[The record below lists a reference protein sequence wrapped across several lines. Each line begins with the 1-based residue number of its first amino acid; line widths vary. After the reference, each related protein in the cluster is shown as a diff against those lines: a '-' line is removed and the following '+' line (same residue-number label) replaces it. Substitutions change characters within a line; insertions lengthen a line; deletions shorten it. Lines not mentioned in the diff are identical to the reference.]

1 MTLVVLTFP
10 FVQAKGNPETGLGL
24 LLAVNQG
31 EATLGIVDPQ
41 AGKQVATIAEGGV
54 TGHEVAVSLDGKTAY
69 VPIYGDSSVGQRERM
84 AETWSRLTLRPAKS
98 SAILILDMACVRIAR

>member
-1 MTLVVLTFP
+1 MTNDSKVFPHKLSSRSLRIVRATLGVMTVLALAFP
-10 FVQAKGNPETGLGL
+10 FVPAKGNAETRPGL

-54 TGHEVAVSLDGKTAY
+54 S
-69 VPIYGDSSVGQRERM
+69 Q
-84 AETWSRLTLRPAKS
+84 
-98 SAILILDMACVRIAR
+98 

>member
-1 MTLVVLTFP
+1 MTNDSKVLPHKLSSRSLRIVRTTLGVMTLVVLTLP
-10 FVQAKGNPETGLGL
+10 SVRAKGNAETGPGL

-54 TGHEVAVSLDGKTAY
+54 S
-69 VPIYGDSSVGQRERM
+69 Q
-84 AETWSRLTLRPAKS
+84 
-98 SAILILDMACVRIAR
+98 